1 MKRIIAIALTIVM
14 AVASM
19 SFLTACVD
27 DSKTFYVLN
36 WGDYIDPDLIKQFES
51 ETGYKIKYSTMTS
64 NEEMMIKLRSSD
76 CIYDLCF
83 PSDYVIEKLIA

>member
-27 DSKTFYVLN
+27 DSKTIYVLN
-36 WGDYIDPDLIKQFES
+36 WGII
-51 ETGYKIKYSTMTS
+51 STP
-64 NEEMMIKLRSSD
+64 I
-76 CIYDLCF
+76 
-83 PSDYVIEKLIA
+83 